1 MSRQSEKDEA
11 ATDEAMGYFNPQS
24 MAIKRQPLG
33 LILKIDF
40 KKKKKKH
47 SMVMFLFWLS
57 CKGGQMS
64 LLPSGSHLLI

>member
-33 LILKIDF
+33 LILRSTL
-40 KKKKKKH
+40 KKKKKKTQYGN
-47 SMVMFLFWLS
+47 VFVLA
-57 CKGGQMS
+57 
-64 LLPSGSHLLI
+64 LL

>member
-40 KKKKKKH
+40 KKKKKKTQYGN
-47 SMVMFLFWLS
+47 VFVLA
-57 CKGGQMS
+57 
-64 LLPSGSHLLI
+64 LL